1 MYLKL
6 LIKINFTLQKNM
18 VYAILFFEKSFYVLK
33 MKFNFKKQNSKMIDI
48 M

>member
-1 MYLKL
+1 MRSYFLK
-6 LIKINFTLQKNM
+6 
-18 VYAILFFEKSFYVLK
+18 KSYYVLK